1 MKKNSL
7 PSGIHYK
14 DFRASF
20 LTKAAADGT
29 FSGLAA
35 AYGNVDDGGD
45 VIEAGAFKEFE
56 FTKNDTIRVL
66 YQHDSDLPMGQGKV
80 SEAAAGLQLDAKLNL
95 NVPRVAE
102 AHEFMKDGVLDG
114 LSIGYTVLP
123 GGASFD
129 KGVRR
134 LTGLKLWEVS
144 VVTFGMNTLARIEA
158 VKSMIERFEKFGT
171 ARDLEKCLR
180 DVGFSNR
187 AAKLISAGGF
197 QALRGERD
205 VRAQGVLKELRELVT
220 TMKTPAEST
229 T

>member
-7 PSGIHYK
+7 PQGIRYK

-20 LTKAAADGT
+20 LTKTADDGT
-29 FSGLAA
+29 FAGLAA
-35 AYGNVDDGGD
+35 SYGNVDDGGD
-45 VIEAGAFKEFE
+45 VIEPGAFKEFE
-56 FTKNDTIRVL
+56 FTKNDTIRIL
-66 YQHDSDLPMGQGKV
+66 YQHDSDLPMGQGKLE
-80 SEAAAGLQLDAKLNL
+80 EAEAGLRIAGKLNL

-123 GGASFD
+123 GGATFD
-129 KGVRR
+129 KGVRH

-144 VVTFGMNTLARIEA
+144 VVTFGMNTLARVEA
-158 VKSMIERFEKFGT
+158 VKSQIERFEKFGT

-180 DVGFSNR
+180 DVGFSKS
-187 AAKLISAGGF
+187 AAAAIAAGGF
-197 QALRGERD
+197 KALRGGRD
-205 VRAQGVLKELRELVT
+205 AQAQGVLKDLRDALKGALV
-220 TMKTPAEST
+220 EST